1 MFEMNF
7 QIDSTTHYHSFLR
20 QLVPAYLCVCLPKE
34 NKGCS
39 KVSERIGNRCSH
51 ALIEAVNN
59 AIFHAHKGK
68 AAKPIKIKIVCNSEK
83 IEMSVKDSGNGFHM
97 KDVPEPKVY
106 ETHGRG
112 LFLIKAI
119 MDKVEYRKGVL
130 KMSYMLEKKDEQ

>member
-1 MFEMNF
+1 
-7 QIDSTTHYHSFLR
+7 
-20 QLVPAYLCVCLPKE
+20 
-34 NKGCS
+34 
-39 KVSERIGNRCSH
+39 
-51 ALIEAVNN
+51 
-59 AIFHAHKGK
+59 
-68 AAKPIKIKIVCNSEK
+68 
-83 IEMSVKDSGNGFHM
+83 M